1 MCFQDDKRPIIL
13 FDGHCNLCNGGVNFA
28 IDHDPQGAFS
38 TMVVV
43 LLDIILFI
51 LTLIFVYIIV
61 AHFRFVSLQSKVG
74 QSLLL
79 QSGRQPDDISSIVVC
94 HPDGTAHVESD
105 AILTI
110 CKGLSGPL
118 PVVGKVGVVVPKRVR
133 NALYQVVSQNRWKF
147 GKSDS
152 CRMDYD
158 GEFDNRFVPDP

>member
-1 MCFQDDKRPIIL
+1 
-13 FDGHCNLCNGGVNFA
+13 
-28 IDHDPQGAFS
+28 
-38 TMVVV
+38 
-43 LLDIILFI
+43 
-51 LTLIFVYIIV
+51 
-61 AHFRFVSLQSKVG
+61 LQSKVG

-118 PVVGKVGVVVPKRVR
+118 PVVGKVGVVVPKPVR